1 MCERDARYGDVGAHG
16 DGDAA
21 AARAALEE
29 ARGRE
34 RERGDALCARLDGR
48 EDGSVTL
55 RRGEVVARGKVRAA
69 GDGDGVGGT
78 VTRDEHGAPLRGD
91 SGRVT

>member
-1 MCERDARYGDVGAHG
+1 MSLD
-16 DGDAA
+16 

-34 RERGDALCARLDGR
+34 REREATLRCGDARLDVL

-55 RRGEVVARGKVRAA
+55 RRGEVVVCEAECALPA
-69 GDGDGVGGT
+69 MAMALEGT
-78 VTRDEHGAPLRGD
+78 VTRD
-91 SGRVT
+91 

>member
-1 MCERDARYGDVGAHG
+1 MCANATRGTATSALTGTGMSLD
-16 DGDAA
+16 

-34 RERGDALCARLDGR
+34 REREATLRCGDARLDVR

-55 RRGEVVARGKVRAA
+55 RRGEVVVCEAKCALPA
-69 GDGDGVGGT
+69 MAMALEGT
-78 VTRDEHGAPLRGD
+78 VTRDEDGGARA
-91 SGRVT
+91 